1 MSHRWS
7 AGLRCYR
14 EVREVA
20 KTPLLVLELLFLS
33 VTACK
38 RLYVF
43 LCGAKRPSLSIAP
56 TYAPAILPTDCSL
69 PGDMLKFNEFANYT
83 PSLLRQWASPGLSKG
98 NIIICIIIMSSSS
111 SSSSSSILAI
121 SSKWVPPYVPWFC
134 LRFLPD

>member
-1 MSHRWS
+1 M
-7 AGLRCYR
+7 RCYR

-111 SSSSSSILAI
+111 SILAI